1 MAIAILALGMV
12 TVLEL
17 FAGSLRIGVKA
28 SRHTQAA
35 IYAQNVMDRMFAQS
49 LLEDGE
55 TGGEFPGGYA
65 WRARIQE
72 VHLDNDHSRLQPNR
86 ANQTDLFHLKEIE
99 VQLRWSE
106 EGGVKTFVVKSL
118 RTQAEQP
125 NNAPLQPNNPN
136 NAPVQPNAR

>member
-1 MAIAILALGMV
+1 MV

-17 FAGSLRIGVKA
+17 FAGSLRIGVKS

-35 IYAQNVMDRMFAQS
+35 IYAQNVMDRVFAQS
-49 LLEDGE
+49 TLEDGE
-55 TGGEFPGGYA
+55 TSGEFPGGYA

-86 ANQTDLFHLKEIE
+86 SNQTDFFHLKEIE
-99 VQLRWSE
+99 VQLRWSDDD
-106 EGGVKTFVVKSL
+106 GVKSFVLKSL

-125 NNAPLQPNNPN
+125 NNAP
-136 NAPVQPNAR
+136 VQPNS